1 MKKCALII
9 GHNEKDPGAVNESFG
24 ITEFGFNRGL
34 AKLIDKYVCPSAV
47 SIELVYRDA
56 LYSKLPEKVNRLNPD
71 FLLSLH
77 CNAFNKS
84 ASGTEVL
91 YYHKS
96 SKGMEMAGILQNEL
110 VQALQLKDRG
120 IKGKS
125 SEDRGGYLLRYTN
138 APCIIA
144 EPFFIDNDNDLQRV
158 LENQMGLVMGY
169 VKAIH
174 LIASGNHLL

>member
-1 MKKCALII
+1 VKKCALII
-9 GHNEKDPGAVNESFG
+9 GHSEKDPGAVNEKAC

-47 SIELVYRDA
+47 SIELVYRDV

-71 FLLSLH
+71 FIISLH
-77 CNAFNKS
+77 CNAFNEA

-96 SKGMEMAGILQNEL
+96 SKGFEIAGILQNEL
-110 VQALQLKDRG
+110 VQALHLKDRG

-125 SEDRGGYLLRYTN
+125 AEDRGGYLLRYTD
-138 APCIIA
+138 APCVIA
-144 EPFFIDNDNDLQRV
+144 EPFFIDNDNDLQIAIQ
-158 LENQMGLVMGY
+158 NQFALLMAY
-169 VKAIH
+169 INAIH
-174 LIASGNHLL
+174 QVVAKIQL